1 MSASKLPVIS
11 RLLADDDPR
20 ILRGI
25 LIAVGAL
32 VMMAGFLIN
41 YFMPESYCPAFIWAG
56 ASGLCLLIAFL
67 SLLSPSVN
75 RNIFDYSS
83 FCYLFVYLAV
93 IYLAYQNNLETTFTH
108 ILIVSHIFFAISF
121 RNFGE
126 YAVFAVSSLLLF
138 NILTFYAL
146 DPQTNPYLF
155 VIIIALAT
163 LFAGIHVLFR
173 ERVYK
178 RKTEAAHLLRDLL
191 NTSVYGIF
199 LLDETCERVLFQ
211 NELAGQYLKK
221 VQDKESLNGTQ
232 LLYMLGLDKK
242 FLQNRVAN
250 SPPGF
255 QDKSYYTLRTEAG
268 ESIQIQ
274 IYFARIRT
282 PESDNMLIKIQDITE
297 RKQQE
302 QKLRESE
309 QQYRILVEKMND
321 GMMLTDMNETILF
334 VNSRLAKMLQMPRE
348 KMIGQKSY
356 EVIPEANNREKI
368 ISHSKLRAHRIA
380 DQYELQVQRRNGGS
394 LWLLINGAP
403 YIDASDEVVGTI
415 AIITDITGRK
425 QAELKLKDKNL
436 ELDSFTYKASHD
448 LKGPLASI
456 MGLSNI
462 ARDEVSDPKA
472 IRYFDL
478 IDQSTR
484 RLDTILT
491 DLIDLTRLNKAIS
504 EIQPIDI
511 EKLIWDI
518 VESLKHRKEAENI
531 NISVKVGKHAE
542 FQTDVNLLT
551 SILQNLIVNSINYHD
566 PNQRAPKIDIS
577 VRQKA
582 SNLVFTITD
591 NGVGI
596 PDEMKDRVFEM
607 FYRANTKS
615 KGSGLGLYI
624 VKNSIDKLHGEYKLE
639 SKEGKGTRFTFSIP
653 FSTLSNGS
661 SQESKANQKKEVSL

>member
-32 VMMAGFLIN
+32 MMLGGFLIN
-41 YFMPESYCPAFIWAG
+41 HFMPESYCPAFIWAG
-56 ASGLCLLIAFL
+56 AAGLCFLVAFL

-108 ILIVSHIFFAISF
+108 ILIVSHIFFAVSF

-138 NILTFYAL
+138 NILTFYARA
-146 DPQTNPYLF
+146 PQTNPYLF

-173 ERVYK
+173 ERVYR
-178 RKTEAAHLLRDLL
+178 RKTEATHLLRDLL

-199 LLDETCERVLFQ
+199 LLDETCERVLYQ
-211 NELAGQYLKK
+211 NELAVKYLKR
-221 VQDKESLNGTQ
+221 VQGKESLNGTQ

-250 SPPGF
+250 SNPGF
-255 QDKSYYTLRTEAG
+255 QDKSYYTLHTEAG
-268 ESIQIQ
+268 EAIQVQ
-274 IYFARIRT
+274 IYFSRIRT

-302 QKLRESE
+302 QNLRESE

-380 DQYELQVQRRNGGS
+380 DQYELKIQRRNGGS

-472 IRYFDL
+472 VRYFDL
-478 IDQSTR
+478 IDQSTK
-484 RLDTILT
+484 RLDAILT

-504 EIQPIDI
+504 EIQPIEV
-511 EKLIWDI
+511 EKLIWDVI
-518 VESLKHRKEAENI
+518 ESLRHRKEAENI
-531 NISVKVGKHAE
+531 NITVKVGKHSE
-542 FQTDVNLLT
+542 FQTDANLLT
-551 SILQNLIVNSINYHD
+551 STLQNLIVNSINYHNPD
-566 PNQRAPKIDIS
+566 QRTPKIEIT

-653 FSTLSNGS
+653 FSTSNNGS
-661 SQESKANQKKEVSL
+661 NQESKASQKREVSL